1 MQNSTLLAQA
11 SGTSL
16 LWKLVGIAPPD
27 GARLGS
33 WQVEYS
39 WVAIMFW
46 AIMTLLGVIFAIRLY
61 RRETAGVSP
70 GLATFL
76 VVLRGLAIGSLA
88 WLVFTPL
95 SCTVS
100 LEGTRPRPIA
110 VILDGSTS
118 MASADERLRPLE
130 QKRISQMGLGEKP
143 TRREIGRAILEGSGG
158 QLIEKLSQKHPI
170 HWYTAGEKLGIVA
183 TTEPGSKSLPSETLA
198 RAWTATST
206 RSELGRAVSDLLLTE
221 DPPAAIILLSDGR
234 QTPLSVP
241 GSGPDLLA
249 ACASAA
255 TKGVPVH
262 FVGIGASEPPKLE
275 IRDLDCP
282 EILQAGERVL
292 VRMRW
297 RASGLDPTDTTSRI
311 ELSLELDGNEVAR
324 EEVVA
329 SGSVSADN
337 QRSVLAFRV
346 PPLASPKPSSTLK
359 ARARFV
365 RSAFPSAP
373 SVLERQVRLTN
384 RPVRI
389 LLVDSVPRWDYR
401 FLMMQLAREG
411 PQEANVPQGNVAAVP
426 TSQGVSVAPSFLI
439 LGADGDLASR
449 EPFIS
454 SFPVREQ
461 LFRYDAVL
469 LGDVDPSKL
478 GPDAAETLRRFVE
491 EGGGLV
497 IQSGRA
503 ANPLSW
509 VNTPLADLLPIEPD
523 RNPAPT
529 NTLKDPFLPTPTP
542 EGLATDAFRLA
553 DTPDETALVFAKL
566 PGMIWNT
573 PVSRL
578 KPGARALLSHPSQRC
593 STGPVPLMATHSYG
607 RGRVAWLGIDE
618 TWRWRYNAAEV
629 HFARFWTQWL
639 LWAAASRSE
648 SPRRVRLSMDRR
660 DPPSGT
666 IGEIRARLLDSS
678 FAPDARSTL
687 PARIQRI
694 DASSGLQPDL
704 ATAPD
709 KEVVLKAVPGQP
721 GEFSLGV
728 VHDKPGRFRIRIPG
742 DDGPGL
748 EWTVFAP
755 LDPELS
761 GGLAEGYLREA
772 SVVSGGS
779 YFAENEAGELPGKI
793 EPKTR
798 PWSVVAGVPRLHPL
812 FFVVFVMALGV
823 EWTLRRR
830 NQLS

>member
-1 MQNSTLLAQA
+1 MQSSTPLAQ
-11 SGTSL
+11 SPVTDL
-16 LWKLVGIAPPD
+16 LWKLVGVTPPD
-27 GARLGS
+27 GATPGS
-33 WQVEYS
+33 WQVEVS
-39 WVAIMFW
+39 WLAIVFW
-46 AIMTLLGVIFAIRLY
+46 AILTILGVAFAIRLY
-61 RRETAGVSP
+61 RRETAGVP
-70 GLATFL
+70 AGLATVMIVF
-76 VVLRGLAIGSLA
+76 RGLAVASLA

-95 SCTVS
+95 SCSVS

-110 VILDGSTS
+110 VILDGSRS
-118 MASADERLRPLE
+118 MASPDERLRPLE
-130 QKRISQMGLGEKP
+130 QKRISQMGLGARP
-143 TRREIGRAILEGSGG
+143 TRREVGGAILEGSGG
-158 QLIEKLSQKHPI
+158 QLIQKLAQKHPVN
-170 HWYTAGEKLGIVA
+170 WYTAGEKPGILA
-183 TTEPGSKSLPSETLA
+183 TTERGAKTLPSETLA
-198 RAWTATST
+198 RGWTVTST
-206 RSELGRAVSDLLLTE
+206 RSELGRAVSDLLLAE
-221 DPPAAIILLSDGR
+221 DPPAAIVLLSDGR

-249 ACASAA
+249 ACALAA
-255 TKGVPVH
+255 SKGVAVH

-275 IRDLDCP
+275 IRDVDCP
-282 EILQAGERVL
+282 EILQSGERVL

-297 RASGLDPTDTTSRI
+297 RASGLDPGDASTRI

-324 EEVVA
+324 EEVPV
-329 SGSVSADN
+329 SGSADN

-365 RSAFPSAP
+365 RSVFPAAP

-411 PQEANVPQGNVAAVP
+411 PQEANVPMGNVKALP
-426 TSQGVSVAPSFLI
+426 TSQGVSVAPSFLV

-449 EPFIS
+449 EPFIT
-454 SFPVREQ
+454 SFPLREE

-523 RNPAPT
+523 RNPGPGSS
-529 NTLKDPFLPTPTP
+529 LKDPFLPTPTP
-542 EGLATDAFRLA
+542 DGLATDAFRLA
-553 DTPDETALVFAKL
+553 DTPAETALVFAKL

-593 STGPVPLMATHSYG
+593 ATGPVPLMATQSYG

-648 SPRRVRLSMDRR
+648 SPRRVRLAMDRR

-666 IGEIRARLLDSS
+666 TGEIRARLLDSS
-678 FAPDARSTL
+678 FAPDTRSTL
-687 PARIQRI
+687 PARIQKI
-694 DASSGLQPDL
+694 DALSQIPTDGAASPDR
-704 ATAPD
+704 
-709 KEVVLKAVPGQP
+709 EVTLKAVPGQP

-748 EWTVFAP
+748 EWTVFEP

-772 SVVSGGS
+772 GQVSGGS
-779 YFAENEAGELPGKI
+779 YFAEDEVDGLPDKI

-812 FFVVFVMALGV
+812 LFVVLVVALGL

>member
-1 MQNSTLLAQA
+1 MMPAFGVWAQS
-11 SGTSL
+11 SGL
-16 LWKLVGIAPPD
+16 DPIWKLVGITPPD
-27 GARLGS
+27 GATPGS
-33 WQVEYS
+33 WQVEVS
-39 WVAIMFW
+39 WLAVVFW
-46 AIMTLLGVIFAIRLY
+46 ATATILGVGFAIRLY

-70 GLATFL
+70 RRAPIL
-76 VVLRGLAIGSLA
+76 VLLRGVAIASLA

-95 SCTVS
+95 SCSVS

-110 VILDGSTS
+110 VILDSSQS

-130 QKRISQMGLGEKP
+130 QKRISQMGIGNRP
-143 TRREIGRAILEGSGG
+143 TRRETGAAILEGAGG
-158 QLIEKLSQKHPI
+158 RLVEKLAEKHPI
-170 HWYTAGEKLGIVA
+170 HWYAAGDKIGILA
-183 TTEPGSKSLPSETLA
+183 TTERGVKSLPPETLG
-198 RAWTATST
+198 RGWVATSP
-206 RSELGRAVSDLLLTE
+206 RSELGRAVGDLLLAE
-221 DPPAAIILLSDGR
+221 DPPAAIVLLTDGR

-249 ACASAA
+249 ACALAA
-255 TKGVPVH
+255 SKGVPVH
-262 FVGIGASEPPKLE
+262 FVGVGASEPPRLE

-282 EILQAGERVL
+282 EILQSGERVL

-297 RASGLDPTDTTSRI
+297 RAFGLDPSDSSTSI

-324 EEVVA
+324 EEVNA
-329 SGSVSADN
+329 QGSVSSDN

-365 RSAFPSAP
+365 RSAFPFPP

-411 PQEANVPQGNVAAVP
+411 PQETTAPQGNVIAVP
-426 TSQGVSVAPSFLI
+426 TTQGVSVAPSFLI

-449 EPFIS
+449 EPFVS
-454 SFPVREQ
+454 SFPTREE

-469 LGDVDPSKL
+469 LGDVDPAKL
-478 GPDAAETLRRFVE
+478 GPDAAETMRRFVE

-523 RNPAPT
+523 RNPA
-529 NTLKDPFLPTPTP
+529 NTSVLKDPFLPTPTP

-553 DTPDETALVFAKL
+553 DRPAETAAVFAKL
-566 PGMIWNT
+566 PGMVWNT

-593 STGPVPLMATHSYG
+593 STGPVPLMATQSYG
-607 RGRVAWLGIDE
+607 RGRVAWLGVDE

-648 SPRRVRLSMDRR
+648 SPRRVRLAMDRR
-660 DPPSGT
+660 DPPAGT
-666 IGEIRARLLDSS
+666 TGEIRARLLDSA
-678 FAPDARSTL
+678 FAPDTRSSL
-687 PARIQRI
+687 PARIQKI
-694 DASSGLQPDL
+694 DSVAGVD
-704 ATAPD
+704 TAGD
-709 KEVVLKAVPGQP
+709 REVVLKAVPGQP

-728 VHDKPGRFRIRIPG
+728 VHDKAGRFRIRIPG

-772 SVVSGGS
+772 ALVSGGS
-779 YFAENEAGELPGKI
+779 YFAEDEAGGLPEKI

-812 FFVVFVMALGV
+812 LFVALVIALGV